1 MGYRLEFYN
10 PNQHDEFVPDCG
22 GKLFGYIEDEELEKC
37 KSWQW
42 LKANGFFM
50 HKSYTWKDNGNGAK
64 ERYTR
69 VDREHYDETYAYSWT
84 YGFDHKMY
92 LSHDKF
98 KEFITLYIEDWNTY
112 RRPQTNCEEMTIDEY
127 AYTLSLDVVECV
139 WF

>member
-42 LKANGFFM
+42 LKANGFFLR
-50 HKSYTWKDNGNGAK
+50 KTYVCEKDENGN
-64 ERYTR
+64 YMR
-69 VDREHYDETYAYSWT
+69 VDKTYYDENYPYLWT
-84 YGFDHKMY
+84 YGYEHKMY

-98 KEFITLYIEDWNTY
+98 KEFIELYIEDWNTY
-112 RRPQTNCEEMTIDEY
+112 RRPQTSCDEMTIDEY

>member
-22 GKLFGYIEDEELEKC
+22 GKLFGYIENEELEKC

-42 LKANGFFM
+42 LKANGFFLR
-50 HKSYTWKDNGNGAK
+50 KTYVYEKDENGNDMRIDK
-64 ERYTR
+64 TY
-69 VDREHYDETYAYSWT
+69 YDENYPYLWT
-84 YGFDHKMY
+84 YGYEHKMY

-127 AYTLSLDVVECV
+127 TYTLSLDVVECV

>member
-22 GKLFGYIEDEELEKC
+22 GKLFGYIENEELEKC

-42 LKANGFFM
+42 LKDNGFFLI
-50 HKSYTWKDNGNGAK
+50 KSYDWKTDENGK
-64 ERYTR
+64 FVRI
-69 VDREHYDETYAYSWT
+69 DREISDENYPYLWT
-84 YGFDHKMY
+84 YGYEHKMY

-98 KEFITLYIEDWNTY
+98 KEFIELYIEDWNTY